1 MEFSFFNSVSTDRI
15 LSVSLSFRV
24 WIPEKLTSMFFDK
37 FTKIS
42 DEEGYLA
49 GLIIWLFLIFIIE
62 FLIPFIKSKN

>member
-1 MEFSFFNSVSTDRI
+1 MILTFDKIKNILRKIFFYFI
-15 LSVSLSFRV
+15 L
-24 WIPEKLTSMFFDK
+24 WTGMILTSMFFDK

-62 FLIPFIKSKN
+62 FLIPFIKSRN

>member
-1 MEFSFFNSVSTDRI
+1 MILTSDKITNILRKIFFYFI
-15 LSVSLSFRV
+15 L
-24 WIPEKLTSMFFDK
+24 WTGMILTSMFFDK

-42 DEEGYLA
+42 DKDGYLV